1 MAWAPCPADHAV
13 MNADHPLE
21 TARQNHLLAALGAD
35 AWARLSP
42 HLQCSELRAGQVI
55 AEPARSPLFAIFP
68 TTAIVSLM
76 VHTRDGGTAEVAV
89 VGHEG
94 AVGLSLYMG
103 GNVTPGQAVVQ
114 SEGLAWQLN
123 SQVLKEETARAG
135 PALHLLLRYTQ
146 ALMAQVA
153 QTAACNRHHSIDQ
166 QLCRRLLLGLDRSHS
181 EELVMTQEAVSQ
193 MLGVRREGVTA
204 AALKLQEAGV
214 IRYRRGHISV
224 LDRPRLEARAC
235 ECYSRSG
242 ALRQGTALSLQ
253 LVPARLQPPRP
264 APQPLHHAHPQADVR
279 PYRYQQSPS
288 QSQTPS
294 QPPSQPQARF
304 EAQPH
309 SQPQPRAHSQR
320 RQEPQ
325 AA

>member
-1 MAWAPCPADHAV
+1 LVD
-13 MNADHPLE
+13 
-21 TARQNHLLAALGAD
+21 TARQNHLLAALDAD

-42 HLQCSELRAGQVI
+42 RLQCSVLRAGQVI
-55 AEPARSPLFAIFP
+55 AEPVRTPPYAIFP

-76 VHTRDGGTAEVAV
+76 IHTRDGGTAEVAV

-94 AVGLSLYMG
+94 AVGLSLFMG
-103 GNVTPGQAVVQ
+103 GNITPGQAVVQ

-123 SQVLKEETARAG
+123 SQVLKEEIARAG

-181 EELVMTQEAVSQ
+181 DELVMTQEAVSQ

-235 ECYSRSG
+235 ECYSRSSAMQRRVG
-242 ALRQGTALSLQ
+242 LPLQ
-253 LVPARLQPPRP
+253 LVPARLPPPRP
-264 APQPLHHAHPQADVR
+264 ALQPLHPAHPYSY
-279 PYRYQQSPS
+279 P
-288 QSQTPS
+288 
-294 QPPSQPQARF
+294 
-304 EAQPH
+304 
-309 SQPQPRAHSQR
+309 QPQPPAPPQPESHFQR
-320 RQEPQ
+320 QQEPQ